1 MRQRTV
7 CLVELLGGR
16 VIAPSHLHL
25 LRRVV
30 KRHGYA
36 ASAGSTRQSR
46 PGPAFK
52 EELAPSDLLAR
63 LAGWPSSH
71 FRLREDFQALTGY
84 LTYGSRRVA
93 TLGRIRSIGASV
105 AAFLSV

>member
-1 MRQRTV
+1 VRQRTV

-25 LRRVV
+25 LHRVV

-36 ASAGSTRQSR
+36 ASAGSARQSR

-71 FRLREDFQALTGY
+71 FGLREDFLALNGY
-84 LTYGSRRVA
+84 LTYRRVA

-105 AAFLSV
+105 AAFVGV